1 MIMSP
6 RIRKFALTLH
16 VTTSIGWIGAVA
28 VFLVLAIAGLVGQ
41 DVQTAN
47 AAYIAMQ
54 LTAKF
59 VILPMCLASLV
70 TGIVSSLGTEWG
82 LFRYYW
88 IVIKLLIT
96 VICTIGLLVH
106 LEPINYI
113 ADMAKTMDISRGRDQ
128 VQTQLVVISG
138 AALLALF
145 VATVLSIYKPR
156 GVTPYGWRKRYFH
169 K

>member
-6 RIRKFALTLH
+6 KIRKFVLTLH
-16 VTTSIGWIGAVA
+16 VITSVGWIGAVT
-28 VFLVLAIAGLVGQ
+28 VFLVLAIAGLTGQ
-41 DVQTAN
+41 EAQTVL

-54 LTAKF
+54 LATKL

-70 TGIVSSLGTEWG
+70 TGIVSSLGTDWG

-88 IVIKLLIT
+88 IVVKLLIT
-96 VICTIGLLVH
+96 VICTIGLVVH
-106 LEPINYI
+106 LQPINYI
-113 ADMAKTMDISRGRDQ
+113 ADLAKTMTISREVYQ
-128 VQTQLVVISG
+128 VQIQLVVISG

-145 VATVLSIYKPR
+145 IATVLAIYKPR
-156 GVTPYGWRKRYFH
+156 GMTPYGWRKRNLQ